1 MFLPPTVTNTSDDL
15 GMTPRTTVI
24 DWLLDSDPSVR
35 WQVMRDLTDTPAEDV
50 TAERARVSTEG
61 WGARLLALQR
71 ADGPWG
77 GDASSPEWWNVLNT
91 LMRLRDL
98 GLDPAGEEARRVVGV
113 VRDDVRWQGY
123 LPQDAA
129 WHGRPF
135 FSGEVEPCIN
145 GRVVSIGSYFGQD
158 VREIVDRLLGE
169 QMEDGGW
176 NCEQESGSTRGSFNS
191 TICVL
196 EGLLEHDLATG
207 GSAEVTAA
215 LNRGHEY
222 LLTRRLFRRLSTG
235 AVVDPNFTRFSFPTC
250 YHYGVLRGLD
260 HLRAAGVV
268 PEERMAEAIAIVESK
283 RDAEGRWPLEHVH
296 EGSVLPQMDEDEGR
310 PSRWVTLRALRVLRW
325 HEEGRQAP
333 ASIGSSTTT
342 AVSDGRSRA

>member
-1 MFLPPTVTNTSDDL
+1 M
-15 GMTPRTTVI
+15 
-24 DWLLDSDPSVR
+24 DWLADSDPSIR
-35 WQVMRDLTDTPAEDV
+35 WQVMRDLTDAPAADV
-50 TAERARVSTEG
+50 AAERAKVATEG
-61 WGARLLALQR
+61 WGAQLLALQR
-71 ADGPWG
+71 ADGTWG

-98 GLDPAGEEARRVVGV
+98 GLDPASEEARRVVGF
-113 VRDDVRWQGY
+113 VRDNVRWEGV

-158 VREIVDRLLGE
+158 VQEIVDRLLGE

-176 NCEQESGSTRGSFNS
+176 NCEQENGSTRGSFNS

-196 EGLLEHDLATG
+196 EGLLEHDRATG
-207 GSAEVTAA
+207 GSADVTAG

-222 LLTRRLFRRLSTG
+222 LLGRRLFRRLSTG
-235 AVVDPNFTRFSFPTC
+235 EVVDPNFTLFSFPTC

-260 HLRAAGVV
+260 HLRAAGVA
-268 PEERMAEAIAIVESK
+268 PEERMAEAMAIVESK
-283 RDAEGRWPLEHVH
+283 RDAGGRWPLEHVH
-296 EGSVLPQMDEDEGR
+296 EGSVLPEMDEDEGK
-310 PSRWVTLRALRVLRW
+310 PSRWITLHAMRVLRW
-325 HEEGRQAP
+325 YEAAQ
-333 ASIGSSTTT
+333 S
-342 AVSDGRSRA
+342 